1 MSQENITQP
10 TRDIARFI
18 VETNENVIPE
28 RVFENARVAL
38 MDWFAVTVA
47 GKDEPLVDKLVRY
60 VEVMGGSQQASI
72 LGRSMKTNIVQAAL
86 VNGSASHALDYDDS
100 MVAWLGHPS
109 VALFPGLLA
118 FAEWQEKSGRDFLTA
133 YLIGLQAGVCFAA
146 CAGLEHYL
154 VGWHSTATIG
164 RLAAAAACAR
174 LMGLDELQTLYAIGI
189 AGTHAS
195 GLKRVLGTMCKP
207 LHAGSAAQGGLMAAL
222 LAQDGF
228 TSATDI
234 LEGPHG
240 FFAAF
245 KGQSNP
251 EAIKSMKENWAVE
264 QLAQKYHAA
273 CHFAHSPIEAV
284 LRLAKQ
290 KSISPDEIE
299 SVRIYVSQ
307 VAQDMA
313 GKPEPATGL
322 EGKFSIRYSVANALV
337 SGETGMSAYTDE
349 RVNDPKVRS
358 LMRKV
363 TILVEETLPGPGS
376 AARAEVKTR
385 SGQVHELLIDVM
397 EEIPELAVKREKVR
411 SKFDD
416 LCTPVFGEKR
426 TEVLARTI
434 LGLDRDMTMKG
445 FMEQTKI

>member
-1 MSQENITQP
+1 MSKENLTEP
-10 TRDIARFI
+10 TRAIARFV
-18 VETNENVIPE
+18 VETDERDIPE
-28 RVFENARVAL
+28 QAFEHARVAF
-38 MDWFAVTVA
+38 MDWFAVTIA
-47 GKDEPLVDKLVRY
+47 GKDEPLVDKLIRY
-60 VEVMGGSQQASI
+60 GEVLGGNRQASI
-72 LGRSMKTNIVQAAL
+72 LGRSMKTNVIQAAL
-86 VNGSASHALDYDDS
+86 VNGSASHALDYDDT

-118 FAEWQEKSGRDFLTA
+118 FGEWQEKNGRDFLAA
-133 YLIGLQAGVCFAA
+133 YLIGLQAGVCVAS
-146 CAGLEHYL
+146 CAGMEHYL

-207 LHAGSAAQGGLMAAL
+207 LHAGSAAQGGLMAAM

-240 FFAAF
+240 FFVAL

-251 EAIKSMKENWAVE
+251 DAIESMREVWAVE

-284 LRLAKQ
+284 LRITKEKQ
-290 KSISPDEIE
+290 ISPDEIE
-299 SVRIYVSQ
+299 SIRIYVSQ
-307 VAQDMA
+307 VAQDLA

-337 SGETGMSAYTDE
+337 RGETGMSAYTDE
-349 RVNDPKVRS
+349 KVHDPQVRS
-358 LMRKV
+358 LMGKV
-363 TILVEETLPGPGS
+363 TIFVEETLPGPGT

-397 EEIPELAVKREKVR
+397 EEIPELEVKREKVR
-411 SKFDD
+411 SKFTD
-416 LCTPVFGEKR
+416 LCQPVFGQVG
-426 TEVLARTI
+426 TESLARII
-434 LGLDRDMTMKG
+434 LGLDRDINMKR
-445 FMEQTKI
+445 FMEQILV